1 MVPTHLYLNQ
11 IRTPTSSTETDVAT
25 DPTTDHKIERSLKP
39 SYGNDVSRHNKI
51 LFLRKESGLTFT
63 YQTRATTTTLKQQNT
78 TLTPLT
84 FDGGE
89 GKNELQFI
97 YSSRKVNASI

>member
-1 MVPTHLYLNQ
+1 M
-11 IRTPTSSTETDVAT
+11 
-25 DPTTDHKIERSLKP
+25 
-39 SYGNDVSRHNKI
+39 
-51 LFLRKESGLTFT
+51 RKESGLTFT
-63 YQTRATTTTLKQQNT
+63 YQTRATTTTLKQPNT

-97 YSSRKVNASI
+97 YSSRKVNASISEVSAKSASNTKLKNKLANEILSIKARRR